1 MSKNVRK
8 NDVKVK
14 SEKMRRRVMSG
25 VLAMTLMMG
34 VQEVSAAPARQTVQS
49 GVGGLLAMTEET
61 VLDVQKEQTKENVS
75 TLRSIVPELQQY
87 AWDSYSS
94 DYYYSRLSSAEQKLY
109 ERLDAAC
116 GELLS
121 SNTVD
126 AASYE
131 VQSNGAKYTRRGT
144 KMVST
149 QGLEKDAIKRVQSLF
164 IYSNPQYYFLNTVLL
179 TSADG
184 TCALGIYDSFAEGE
198 SRETAT
204 AEVTGKLEEIQAQ
217 IVDDGVVYETEQ
229 KIHDV
234 LCERLSYLSGD
245 VLSDVSDPLYT
256 QTIYGALTSGDTVC
270 AGYTKL
276 YVMLCNYYGIDCVA
290 VTSENHAW
298 NQVRYND
305 AWYIVD
311 VTWDDTAR
319 SDAFFH
325 ITQQQMLASDQQAS
339 HVALP
344 YYQNLLPV
352 AENRFDE
359 SLKNMQGLE
368 QPQVQMEQTTKGVR
382 LTFETDEGEVYYTLD
397 GTVPSEENRYTEPV
411 ELKKAG
417 TYVVTAVSAADGS
430 ISSAYE
436 IFPVRIAGGKIT
448 FSSAKN
454 VSGKKIVV
462 SYKSSKA
469 CTGYEFS
476 FASKKDFSDQKT
488 KLVKKKTIQISGLK
502 KGKTYYV
509 RVRGYRIDVY
519 GNHYYTPYSKTKKIT
534 VKK

>member
-1 MSKNVRK
+1 
-8 NDVKVK
+8 
-14 SEKMRRRVMSG
+14 
-25 VLAMTLMMG
+25 
-34 VQEVSAAPARQTVQS
+34 
-49 GVGGLLAMTEET
+49 
-61 VLDVQKEQTKENVS
+61 
-75 TLRSIVPELQQY
+75 
-87 AWDSYSS
+87 
-94 DYYYSRLSSAEQKLY
+94 
-109 ERLDAAC
+109 
-116 GELLS
+116 
-121 SNTVD
+121 
-126 AASYE
+126 
-131 VQSNGAKYTRRGT
+131 
-144 KMVST
+144 
-149 QGLEKDAIKRVQSLF
+149 
-164 IYSNPQYYFLNTVLL
+164 
-179 TSADG
+179 
-184 TCALGIYDSFAEGE
+184 
-198 SRETAT
+198 
-204 AEVTGKLEEIQAQ
+204 
-217 IVDDGVVYETEQ
+217 
-229 KIHDV
+229 
-234 LCERLSYLSGD
+234 
-245 VLSDVSDPLYT
+245 
-256 QTIYGALTSGDTVC
+256 
-270 AGYTKL
+270 
-276 YVMLCNYYGIDCVA
+276 
-290 VTSENHAW
+290 
-298 NQVRYND
+298 
-305 AWYIVD
+305 
-311 VTWDDTAR
+311 
-319 SDAFFH
+319 
-325 ITQQQMLASDQQAS
+325 
-339 HVALP
+339 P

-397 GTVPSEENRYTEPV
+397 GTIPSEENRYTEPV